1 MGLNIVTA
9 ENRQAQTEPTEETQD
24 SSLTQEQNEQP
35 EVQDSQETTEAT
47 AEATQEEVTQEQ
59 PEAEQQTE
67 QGSQEENEVV
77 DLTTEVALERLQ
89 EDLGRQ
95 ITLDELRQALSTEPQ
110 SSFAND
116 ELQKVNDY
124 VRDTGRSVQDYYR
137 TQATDYSSM
146 EDVDVIK
153 ELYRQAQPDM
163 PQEELDAF
171 LDVEYKL
178 GGEDD
183 GYSQKEMLAAKAK
196 LRQDAA
202 NARQQFNKLKQ
213 DYLAPVEQ
221 SRGKEPSETDIAQ
234 FKEAVSTNGNEL
246 GEFEFEGVD
255 WKFGVTD
262 QMRELAIETVS
273 SMSPQELAYYSD
285 ENGNVNYFDAVAEK
299 AVIQNLDGIVKNAIE
314 HGKNMAAKEMV
325 TERKNITVPEQQAPA
340 QTTKTHEQKVVD
352 ALRGQLGNKRGLRI
366 QTGN

>member
-1 MGLNIVTA
+1 
-9 ENRQAQTEPTEETQD
+9 
-24 SSLTQEQNEQP
+24 
-35 EVQDSQETTEAT
+35 
-47 AEATQEEVTQEQ
+47 
-59 PEAEQQTE
+59 
-67 QGSQEENEVV
+67 
-77 DLTTEVALERLQ
+77 
-89 EDLGRQ
+89 
-95 ITLDELRQALSTEPQ
+95 
-110 SSFAND
+110 
-116 ELQKVNDY
+116 
-124 VRDTGRSVQDYYR
+124 
-137 TQATDYSSM
+137 M

-221 SRGKEPSETDIAQ
+221 PQSQEPSETDIAQ
-234 FKEAVSTNGNEL
+234 FREAVSTNGNEL

-262 QMRELAIETVS
+262 QMRELAIETIS

-299 AVIQNLDGIVKNAIE
+299 AVIQNLDSIVKNAIE

-340 QTTKTHEQKVVD
+340 QTTKTYEQKVVD